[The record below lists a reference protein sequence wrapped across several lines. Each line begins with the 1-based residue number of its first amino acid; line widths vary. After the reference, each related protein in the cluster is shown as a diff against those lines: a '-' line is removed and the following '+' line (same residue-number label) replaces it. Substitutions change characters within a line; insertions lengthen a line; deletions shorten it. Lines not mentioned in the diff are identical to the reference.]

1 MISPVLG
8 NVIKNAVKVNELNV
22 REKFSGKGQKDE
34 NINAKFVYL
43 GAAAYGNEI
52 LPVRIQID
60 QRNGFKKIES
70 YDVLKSFNT
79 KIGRIAS
86 QNKNAPLGVSIS
98 PNAPAT
104 ISIANLIGIAQ
115 PLHPQIF
122 SRDVANAL
130 GVPYRGNEIQAKF
143 SVGNRR
149 SYSQPSLFDQIYQQ
163 TFDFN
168 RQAEQPRQQELNLA
182 AENTKPTSA
191 NAKPLINTGKIE
203 DVGEKI
209 SGARK
214 DILKNYVAAIDD
226 ATREQLYA
234 LPFSKA
240 FKRPD
245 LVKAVQ
251 TGTVVKGLQN

>member
-1 MISPVLG
+1 MIFPVLG

-34 NINAKFVYL
+34 NVSAKFVYL

-122 SRDVANAL
+122 SRDVAATL
-130 GVPYRGNEIQAKF
+130 GVTYEGNQIQAKF
-143 SVGNRR
+143 SVGRGTAEPDLAFD
-149 SYSQPSLFDQIYQQ
+149 PSMIVYNPKLK
-163 TFDFN
+163 
-168 RQAEQPRQQELNLA
+168 AMGEMEQ
-182 AENTKPTSA
+182 
-191 NAKPLINTGKIE
+191 NAGGI
-203 DVGEKI
+203 
-209 SGARK
+209 A
-214 DILKNYVAAIDD
+214 AAIRAEKQRCD
-226 ATREQLYA
+226 AQLERQLIKQSYGIRDFKYLRLKIHD
-234 LPFSKA
+234 LPSRRIK
-240 FKRPD
+240 
-245 LVKAVQ
+245 
-251 TGTVVKGLQN
+251 THI